1 MSRVT
6 SSLSFV
12 LYLET
17 HRSQFMSKT
26 CSSERIMRIMSTFLI
41 SMLKDLCSVTSLS
54 LFLSLDSDIFFE
66 SAISSSLSSLLCC
79 YSKPSFLQSVDF
91 SISPS
96 FQEL

>member
-1 MSRVT
+1 MEESLLVSRVT

-41 SMLKDLCSVTSLS
+41 SMLKDLCSVPPSLS
-54 LFLSLDSDIFFE
+54 
-66 SAISSSLSSLLCC
+66 
-79 YSKPSFLQSVDF
+79 F
-91 SISPS
+91 SP
-96 FQEL
+96 